1 MTLRGTR
8 RMSECAVSAGRQVMI
23 GAEKRSARFSL
34 DRSWSLTAEGNLFF
48 AS

>member
-23 GAEKRSARFSL
+23 GAEKRSTSFNL
-34 DRSWSLTAEGNLFF
+34 FRSWSLTAVGNLFF